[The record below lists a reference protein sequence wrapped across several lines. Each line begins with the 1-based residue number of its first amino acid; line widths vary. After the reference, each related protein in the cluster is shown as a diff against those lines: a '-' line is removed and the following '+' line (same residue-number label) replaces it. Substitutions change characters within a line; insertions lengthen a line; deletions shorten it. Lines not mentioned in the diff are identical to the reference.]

1 MNKRRIMLCVVL
13 VLATGTLR
21 QLLAAPP
28 QAAIDLSRLPTQVG
42 EWRGQEAAPLDDS
55 VVRLLAADS
64 YINRT
69 YSTAGFNPIGLYVAF
84 YGGQKPG
91 DSIHS
96 PLNCLPGT
104 GWEPVAVS
112 TMTMARPDEAS
123 GTVRRMIVR
132 KEDQQALVLY
142 WYQVHGRMLA
152 NEWDSKL
159 RLLVDSVRLHRTDAA
174 LVRIVVPIEGRSTG
188 AAEDQ
193 AVSFARALLQ
203 PLNELWQPAMMNEN
217 VKEDGR

>member
-1 MNKRRIMLCVVL
+1 
-13 VLATGTLR
+13 
-21 QLLAAPP
+21 
-28 QAAIDLSRLPTQVG
+28 
-42 EWRGQEAAPLDDS
+42 
-55 VVRLLAADS
+55 
-64 YINRT
+64 
-69 YSTAGFNPIGLYVAF
+69 
-84 YGGQKPG
+84 
-91 DSIHS
+91 
-96 PLNCLPGT
+96 
-104 GWEPVAVS
+104 
-112 TMTMARPDEAS
+112 
-123 GTVRRMIVR
+123 VRRMIVR
-132 KEDQQALVLY
+132 KEDQQAFVLY